1 MRFLVACPACHRQFD
16 ATERRV
22 GSTFPCSCGATVTV
36 PQAAAHDAAVVRC
49 SSCGAPRG
57 DGDAGACR
65 FCGAELTLHERDL
78 DTICPGCMARVS
90 GRARFCHFCG
100 TPVLGAQA
108 AAAESS
114 YRCPVCPEERPLAS
128 RRLGRAQ
135 VAFFDCGSCGG
146 LWLEKEV
153 FEVLADRARSGSLP
167 EGFGG
172 GAPALESPPAEAPA
186 PAGSAAAL
194 RYRPCVICGAL
205 MNRRNYGRKSGV
217 IVDVCARHGLW
228 FDLHEIDRLLRWIHE
243 GGEERSER
251 FQREA
256 ERAEA
261 RQRALAEGAPQPWGK
276 SLAGG
281 ADSLESLLLSRRQ
294 RSGMLFGEIVSGL
307 VDSVRHWFSD

>member
-1 MRFLVACPACHRQFD
+1 MRFLVACPRCHRQFD

-22 GSTFPCSCGATVTV
+22 GSTFPCSCGGAVTV
-36 PQAAAHDAAVVRC
+36 PPPAAHDAAVVRC
-49 SSCGAPRG
+49 SSCGAPREEANG
-57 DGDAGACR
+57 GCR
-65 FCGAELTLHERDL
+65 FCGAEFTLHERDL

-114 YRCPVCPEERPLAS
+114 YRCPACPAERPLAS

-146 LWLEKEV
+146 LWLEKEI

-172 GAPALESPPAEAPA
+172 GAPAPEGPAEPLA
-186 PAGSAAAL
+186 PAGSAGAAL

-228 FDLHEIDRLLRWIHE
+228 FDLHEIDRLLRWIRE
-243 GGEERSER
+243 GGEERSAQL
-251 FQREA
+251 QREA
-256 ERAEA
+256 ERSEA
-261 RQRALAEGAPQPWGK
+261 RQKALAEGAQPWGK

-281 ADSLESLLLSRRQ
+281 ADSLEGLILSRR
-294 RSGMLFGEIVSGL
+294 RSGPLFGEIVSGL
-307 VDSVRHWFSD
+307 ADSVRHWFSD